1 MTYLG
6 RGTRDTVVP
15 YGLGQSAES
24 SSCML
29 KIRPSRERFGRIGVR
44 QIEFPSAVEA
54 NPVGAVFNREHT
66 AEVAVAASTN
76 ELEHTQKHTFTNPA
90 LAGAVRN
97 FHWHRA
103 TRAENGYWLEL
114 MQLSSLRLRSKC

>member
-54 NPVGAVFNREHT
+54 NPVCAVFNREHT
-66 AEVAVAASTN
+66 AEVAVAASKN
-76 ELEHTQKHTFTNPA
+76 ELEDTQKHVHKSCARWRRSQLP
-90 LAGAVRN
+90 LASSHSSRERILA
-97 FHWHRA
+97 RA
-103 TRAENGYWLEL
+103 NATEQSAAP
-114 MQLSSLRLRSKC
+114 